1 MSVRDAKRGSGLPGC
16 AAVDRLPPMPVDIL
30 AFGPHPDDA
39 EIGCGGLLL
48 KMKSLGYRTGIVDM
62 TRGDMGWGT
71 PEERDAECTAAA
83 EILKLDVRENL
94 DMGDCRVEDTFDNRV
109 KVAAAIRKH
118 RPQLVFAPY
127 YNLPIGRGLG
137 HNDHFKTGILVS
149 QGFNFAHLRKIPAG
163 GEPYQAKAIFYY
175 FLPPGLAPTFIVDV
189 SDHFEPWKQA
199 LAVHKTQFSNPE
211 KPRPQSGVGS
221 IVDFLEV
228 FARQH
233 ALTIGAR
240 YAQAFYSTA
249 ALKVDDPIQLVKS
262 VVPRP

>member
-1 MSVRDAKRGSGLPGC
+1 
-16 AAVDRLPPMPVDIL
+16 MPVDIL

-39 EIGCGGLLL
+39 EIGCGGMLL

-71 PEERDAECTAAA
+71 PEERDAECAEAAS
-83 EILKLDVRENL
+83 LLQLDVRENL
-94 DMGDCRVEDTFDNRV
+94 DIGDCRVEDTFENRC
-109 KVAAAIRKH
+109 KVAAAIRRH
-118 RPQLVFAPY
+118 RPQIVFAPY

-149 QGFNFAHLRKIPAG
+149 QGYNFAHLRKLPVD

-189 SDHFEPWKQA
+189 SEYFEPWIKA
-199 LAVHKTQFSNPE
+199 LEAHKTQFSNPE
-211 KPRPQSGVGS
+211 KPRPQTGYGS
-221 IVDFLEV
+221 FLEFMEV
-228 FARQH
+228 YAKQWAFS
-233 ALTIGAR
+233 IGAR
-240 YAQAFYSTA
+240 YAQPFYSVS
-249 ALKVDDPIQLVKS
+249 ALRIDDPMTLVRS